1 MFLICQVS
9 SPALSMIFST
19 AADRSAKAIAGGEL
33 TAEKN
38 GLITLLIESPEGGQ
52 INWTA
57 AIR

>member
-1 MFLICQVS
+1 
-9 SPALSMIFST
+9 MIFPS

-38 GLITLLIESPEGGQ
+38 GLITLSIESPEGGQ

-57 AIR
+57 AI